1 MPLSVVIVG
10 GGFAGLNAARTL
22 AGRKDVDVLLLDRRN
37 HHLFQ
42 PLLYQVAT
50 AGLSPADIAT
60 PIRTVFSDAPN
71 VRVLMEDV
79 IDIDRDNHE
88 VVTQDGRFRY
98 DRLILA
104 TGAMHSYFG
113 RNDWEDFA
121 PGLKTLEQATEIRRR
136 ILLAFEEAEKEADPV
151 LQKEWLTFVIV
162 GGGPTGVELA
172 GAIAEISR
180 TTLERDF
187 RRIDPARTRV
197 LLIEAGPRVLA
208 GFSEETSRKAARDLE
223 RMGVQIWTQTRVT
236 EVSAEGVR
244 FGAEQVRAK
253 TVLWAAGVEAS
264 TLGKRTG
271 APTDRSGRVEVTE
284 DLSLAIDKH
293 IFVIGDLSTLKD
305 SNGKPL
311 PGLAPVAIQ
320 QGRHAARNV
329 LADAEGKPR
338 TPFRYFDKGIMATIG
353 RRRAVVETG
362 GLRYS
367 GYFAWL
373 TWLFVHIYYLIG
385 FRNRF
390 FVFLQWAWSYVTFK
404 RGARLISGDDWHLVS
419 LDSRESRKTG
429 T

>member
-22 AGRKDVDVLLLDRRN
+22 AGKAGIEVLLLDRRN

-50 AGLSPADIAT
+50 AGLSPADIAS
-60 PIRTVFSDAPN
+60 PIRTVFSGVSN
-71 VRVLMEDV
+71 VRVLMEEV
-79 IDIDRDNHE
+79 VDIDRAARA
-88 VVTQDGRFRY
+88 VVTPRGRIPF

-104 TGAMHSYFG
+104 TGAVHSYFG
-113 RNDWEDFA
+113 RNEWEDFA

-136 ILLAFEEAEKEADPV
+136 ILLAFEEAEKETDPR
-151 LQKEWLTFVIV
+151 LQEEWLTFVVV

-187 RRIDPARTRV
+187 RRIDPARTQV

-208 GFSEETSRKAARDLE
+208 GFHENLSATATRDLE
-223 RMGVQIWTQTRVT
+223 RMGVRVRTGTRVT

-244 FGAEQVRAK
+244 FGDERVRAR

-264 TLGKRTG
+264 ELGRKTG
-271 APTDRSGRVEVTE
+271 GATDRSGRVEVGE
-284 DLSLAIDKH
+284 DLSLTIDKD
-293 IFVIGDLSTLKD
+293 IFVVGDLSLFKGAD
-305 SNGKPL
+305 GKPL
-311 PGLAPVAIQ
+311 PGLAPVAMQ

-329 LADAEGKPR
+329 LADAAGKPR
-338 TPFRYFDKGIMATIG
+338 RPFRYVDKGAMATIG
-353 RRRAVVETG
+353 RRRAVVETAG
-362 GLRYS
+362 VRYT
-367 GYFAWL
+367 GFFAWL
-373 TWLFVHIYYLIG
+373 TWLFVHIFYLIG

-390 FVFLQWAWSYVTFK
+390 FVFASWAWSYVTFK
-404 RGARLISGDDWHLVS
+404 RGARLISGDDWHLVH
-419 LDSRESRKTG
+419 DGKADR
-429 T
+429 